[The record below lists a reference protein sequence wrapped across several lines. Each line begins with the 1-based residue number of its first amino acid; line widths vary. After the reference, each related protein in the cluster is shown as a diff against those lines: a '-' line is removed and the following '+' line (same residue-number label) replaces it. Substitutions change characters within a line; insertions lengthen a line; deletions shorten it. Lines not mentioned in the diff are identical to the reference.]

1 MSIKQELRPIFEPT
15 SIAFVG
21 ASNVFGKWGNR
32 MIANAYRSGFP
43 GPIYPVNPKEEEV
56 IGLKAY
62 PSVLEIPG
70 DVDLAVF
77 TMTADQVPRGL
88 RECAQKGVRGAV
100 IISAGF
106 AEAGS
111 RGQALQEEC
120 NQVAKAAGIRFV
132 GPNCMG
138 VYSSSGRLN
147 LAFDAGRASVNP
159 GSVAFISQSGTLGTY
174 LAINASMKGYGLCKF
189 VSAGNQANISFADYL
204 EYLRDDPHTRTI
216 ILYIEGLSD
225 GRRFFEA
232 AKDVVR
238 YKPIL
243 AYKAGRTK
251 VGARASLSHTAS
263 LTGADEVFD
272 AMCRQVGI
280 IRGNEVMH
288 PFEMAEA
295 LTRQPLPKGNRVAVI
310 SGGGGQCVTIADACA
325 GIGLELPE
333 FDEEVQARIRKFLA
347 PHAPDPRNPVDLAA
361 AGGPQTVAA
370 ITDLVAQVDYIDGI
384 ITTQPFGAMGRRTTP
399 EAARAMIAAAEM
411 IAVIPRKYGK
421 PVITIGMRFGGSV
434 ASDILANADIPAYEE
449 PEETAIAMAALA
461 KYSEVRRFATEDGS
475 AQSG

>member
-1 MSIKQELRPIFEPT
+1 MSIKEELRPIFEPT
-15 SIAFVG
+15 SVAFIG

-32 MIANAYRSGFP
+32 MISNAYRSGFG

-62 PSVLEIPG
+62 PSILEIPG
-70 DVDLAVF
+70 DIDLAVF
-77 TMTADQVPRGL
+77 TITAEQVPRGL
-88 RECAQKGVRGAV
+88 RECVQKGVRGAV
-100 IISAGF
+100 ITSAGF
-106 AEAGS
+106 AEAGPKG
-111 RGQALQEEC
+111 RVLQEEC
-120 NQVAKAAGIRFV
+120 NEIARAAGIRFV

-147 LAFDAGRASVNP
+147 LAFDASVNP
-159 GSVAFISQSGTLGTY
+159 GSVAFISQSGTLGSY

-189 VSAGNQANISFADYL
+189 VSIGNQANISFADYL

-216 ILYIEGLSD
+216 ILYIEGLND
-225 GRRFFEA
+225 GRRFFEV

-243 AYKAGRTK
+243 AYKAGRTE

-280 IRGNEVMH
+280 IRGSEVMH

-295 LTRQPLPKGNRVAVI
+295 LTRLPLPKGNRVAVI
-310 SGGGGQCVTIADACA
+310 SGGGGQCVTIADTCA
-325 GIGLELPE
+325 SMGLKVPE
-333 FDEEVQARIRKFLA
+333 FDKETQARIRKFLD
-347 PHAPDPRNPVDLAA
+347 PHAPDPRNPIDLAA
-361 AGGPQTVAA
+361 NGPHTVAA

-384 ITTQPFGAMGRRTTP
+384 ITTDWFGAAMGRRTTP
-399 EAARAMIAAAEM
+399 ELAHAVIAAAEM
-411 IAVIPRKYGK
+411 IAAIPRKYGK
-421 PVITIGMRFGGSV
+421 PVMTIGFRFAASM
-434 ASDILANADIPAYEE
+434 ASDILANADIPVYEE
-449 PEETAIAMAALA
+449 PEQLAVAMAALA
-461 KYSEVRRFATEDGS
+461 KYSEVRRFATDDGS
-475 AQSG
+475 APGERR